1 MHTRMRES
9 DDAEAGKRSFSRPE
23 DVAVSQVALR
33 MWVRKRVEL
42 GGEGHCSL
50 P

>member
-1 MHTRMRES
+1 MRES
-9 DDAEAGKRSFSRPE
+9 DGTDEAGKRSFSIPE